1 MRTSRLV
8 FLTLLVLGVSVS
20 STIGQGSRNRPKPL
34 ATPPPTLSGAEII
47 SRAIDQSDAPIVTRP
62 DGKPADQTE
71 TDRSAE
77 LKDLRDRIKLLEGTG
92 KKNDYD
98 EKQKRL
104 MLNLDILTR
113 AEQRS
118 ESLRKQHFEMIE
130 KENTISSRLEQID
143 VDIRPEMINRALQL
157 GGSLRP
163 EEIREARRKSLTAER
178 NNLQSLLVDIQTNK
192 ASLQL
197 NLQKSEQM
205 VEKLRLKLEKDIDD
219 SFLKDDQPEN

>member
-1 MRTSRLV
+1 MRAMKLT
-8 FLTLLVLGVSVS
+8 FLTLFFLMGLS
-20 STIGQGSRNRPKPL
+20 SAFAQNTRVRAKPL

-47 SRAIDQSDAPIVTRP
+47 SRAIDDSTAPIVTRP
-62 DGKPADQTE
+62 DGRPADQTE
-71 TDRSAE
+71 TNSATE
-77 LKDLRDRIKLLEGTG
+77 LKELRDRIKLLEGVG
-92 KKNDYD
+92 KRNESD

-130 KENTISSRLEQID
+130 KENTISARLEQIE
-143 VDIRPEMINRALQL
+143 VDMRPEMINRALQL

-163 EEIREARRKSLTAER
+163 EEIREARRKSLMAER
-178 NNLQSLLVDIQTNK
+178 TNLQSLLVDIQTNK
-192 ASLQL
+192 TSLQI

-205 VEKLRLKLEKDIDD
+205 VEKLRLKLEKEIDD
-219 SFLKDDQPEN
+219 SILKDDQPES

>member
-1 MRTSRLV
+1 MRAMKVT
-8 FLTLLVLGVSVS
+8 FLTVALLMCVS
-20 STIGQGSRNRPKPL
+20 SVFAQNTRPRPKPL

-47 SRAIDQSDAPIVTRP
+47 SRAIDQSDVPIVVRP
-62 DGKPADQTE
+62 DGQPADQNE
-71 TDRSAE
+71 VNRAAE
-77 LKDLRDRIKLLEGTG
+77 MKELRDRIKLLEGTG
-92 KKNDYD
+92 KRVEAD

-130 KENTISSRLEQID
+130 KENSVSARLEQLEIEM
-143 VDIRPEMINRALQL
+143 RPEVINRLLQL

-163 EEIREARRKSLTAER
+163 EEIREARRKSLLAEKI
-178 NNLQSLLVDIQTNK
+178 NLQSLLSSIQTNK
-192 ASLQL
+192 TNLQV

-205 VEKLRLKLEKDIDD
+205 VEKLRLKLEKEIDD
-219 SFLKDDQPEN
+219 SILDDQPH